1 MEVNFR
7 NEGLAYAA
15 TVAGANL
22 HALYL
27 DPHRNIDEGKVRKI
41 YMMNYSL
48 DFLYVKSGEVSFF
61 TWIRDFLRTSCFINF
76 NRHDIAPTV
85 HYYLNKLKC
94 IFR

>member
-27 DPHRNIDEGKVRKI
+27 DPHRNIDDGKVRKI

-48 DFLYVKSGEVSFF
+48 DFLYVKSGEVPFF